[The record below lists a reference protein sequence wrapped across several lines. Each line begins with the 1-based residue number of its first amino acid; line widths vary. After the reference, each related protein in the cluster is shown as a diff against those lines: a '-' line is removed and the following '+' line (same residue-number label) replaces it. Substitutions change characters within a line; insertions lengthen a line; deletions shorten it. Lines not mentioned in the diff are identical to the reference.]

1 MILRPK
7 SGALMRVCGCL
18 VGLIALAVA
27 PYLVLAQ
34 AAPKEI
40 GVLTCSLAEN
50 GEDSRGDAAS
60 RKMLCVFRPANS
72 GPEET
77 YTGDFQ
83 AIGQRHSVM
92 IWVVTATAAMDTI
105 PSGVLQQVYVAD
117 PAAAPG
123 HPPPLIGE
131 TSGSIVLQPMT
142 DTLARMAPDNKQP
155 VYSSMI
161 IVVLLRLLS
170 SPA

>member
-1 MILRPK
+1 
-7 SGALMRVCGCL
+7 MRVCGCL

-34 AAPKEI
+34 TAPKEI

-83 AIGQRHSVM
+83 AIGQRHGVM
-92 IWVVTATAAMDTI
+92 IWVVTATTAMDTI
-105 PSGVLQQVYVAD
+105 P
-117 PAAAPG
+117 PG
-123 HPPPLIGE
+123 AL
-131 TSGSIVLQPMT
+131 TSGAYDCQVTVLDPT
-142 DTLARMAPDNKQP
+142 ANRAAFWRAP
-155 VYSSMI
+155 VRI
-161 IVVLLRLLS
+161 IR
-170 SPA
+170 